1 MNREIQYKKSVD
13 NVKMFK
19 DMLSE
24 FENKNINN

>member
-19 DMLSE
+19 DMLNE